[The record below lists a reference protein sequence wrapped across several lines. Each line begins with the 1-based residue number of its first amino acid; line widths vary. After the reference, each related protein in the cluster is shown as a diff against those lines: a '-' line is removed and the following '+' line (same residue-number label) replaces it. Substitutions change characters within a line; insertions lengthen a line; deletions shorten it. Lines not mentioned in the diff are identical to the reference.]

1 MNKEKDTKEKA
12 DKGKKNDKKT
22 CGKEKE
28 ASKSKSK
35 DKKTAKNKEK
45 KEKKTSKSKE
55 KKVSK
60 RKSSEDEDYV
70 QKPQNAYNIFHK
82 EKRQETIDENP
93 GAKHTEIFGLVAAKW
108 KALSSS
114 EKKVYSSFLSLL
126 R

>member
-45 KEKKTSKSKE
+45 KETGIPWLSGTASSIPSVHDAERIVLGETECRRCRRGQLPAHVRRPESLSVPPELFDDRQRSRHVKRNRG
-55 KKVSK
+55 KV
-60 RKSSEDEDYV
+60 
-70 QKPQNAYNIFHK
+70 
-82 EKRQETIDENP
+82 RQRT
-93 GAKHTEIFGLVAAKW
+93 
-108 KALSSS
+108 
-114 EKKVYSSFLSLL
+114 
-126 R
+126 

>member
-45 KEKKTSKSKE
+45 KEKKTSKERVVRMKTMFKSLRMLIIFSIR
-55 KKVSK
+55 KKD
-60 RKSSEDEDYV
+60 RKQLMKIQEL
-70 QKPQNAYNIFHK
+70 NIQ
-82 EKRQETIDENP
+82 R
-93 GAKHTEIFGLVAAKW
+93 
-108 KALSSS
+108 
-114 EKKVYSSFLSLL
+114 FLDL
-126 R
+126 